1 MSLRLA
7 HASLY
12 LTGNSWR
19 VVVLPRLHTCASSRC
34 GICDVS
40 RAPSCRARKAAI
52 AKTLGP
58 KGLRH
63 KWLRLDAEGDTLVL
77 TTNKSSLTAR
87 LGVQVLL
94 HTGST

>member
-1 MSLRLA
+1 MC
-7 HASLY
+7 
-12 LTGNSWR
+12 
-19 VVVLPRLHTCASSRC
+19 P
-34 GICDVS
+34 
-40 RAPSCRARKAAI
+40 PCRARKAAI

-87 LGVQVLL
+87 LGVQVLPC
-94 HTGST
+94 GSAVLQRRVGSMVPTEPLLSVGE